1 MDVGVPA
8 SHRFCCAG
16 YLRPAAS
23 EHPLGGCTTGLT
35 RANSDRNLLT
45 GTVKNL
51 EERADAST
59 HADVQVSLG
68 ALDVIVEV
76 VAESKNNIASGL
88 TLGRSV
94 VTSLKKERSITVST
108 SADARKLGWRILEIG
123 VASGCTGH
131 VLAELVEEHV
141 AENDII
147 LIIKVDGEDDDD
159 TITVLL
165 EPDGLVGAVVDL
177 NDLATSSTLR
187 SLIHHLV
194 KDGSKKVARHARG
207 KTRDLGSISLRIN
220 LADGDADGDI
230 VLGLR
235 ASQKA
240 AVNLLEVLF
249 TTVGLDLIPA
259 LARDGNVQ
267 LALLGPKMP
276 ENLVEVGDCDI
287 DFLSLLSDKLSV
299 NNIVD
304 DTIVRLK
311 SQRGCHF
318 L

>member
-1 MDVGVPA
+1 MDMGRSCFSP
-8 SHRFCCAG
+8 FCCSG
-16 YLRPAAS
+16 YLSPAS

-35 RANSDRNLLT
+35 RTNSDRNLLT

-88 TLGRSV
+88 TLGRSI
-94 VTSLKKERSITVST
+94 VTSLKKERSITVGT

-194 KDGSKKVARHARG
+194 KDGSKKVARHARSKAG
-207 KTRDLGSISLRIN
+207 DLGSISLRIN

-240 AVNLLEVLF
+240 AINLLEVLL